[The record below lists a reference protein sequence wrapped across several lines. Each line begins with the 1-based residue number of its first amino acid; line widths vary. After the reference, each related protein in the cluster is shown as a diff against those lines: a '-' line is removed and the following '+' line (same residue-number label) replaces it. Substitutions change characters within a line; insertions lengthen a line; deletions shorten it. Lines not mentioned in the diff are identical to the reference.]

1 MYCMESKI
9 TEEVSLISCY
19 ISCDNSTFQELLTD
33 DDTRDISHLLKDNT
47 EYIFLVLEFIQSV
60 RLLQLR
66 ETQFKEIVRSLKG
79 CIQEKVKLKIYYLAI
94 LFRKC

>member
-1 MYCMESKI
+1 MESKI
-9 TEEVSLISCY
+9 TKEVPHISCS
-19 ISCDNSTFQELLTD
+19 ISHDHFIFQELSTD
-33 DDTRDISHLLKDNT
+33 DDTRGISHLLKDNT
-47 EYIFLVLEFIQSV
+47 EYIFLVLEFIQTI

-66 ETQFKEIVRSLKG
+66 EAQFKEIVRSLKD